1 MILDMNIPRKRDIE
15 MRYIGAISDTDILIN
30 FAKVNRL
37 DVLEYLFEEI
47 IIPQYI
53 YDFEIWGTVQKGY
66 ETI

>member
-1 MILDMNIPRKRDIE
+1 

-53 YDFEIWGTVQKGY
+53 YDFEI
-66 ETI
+66 